1 MKKNPKD
8 IMNEFI
14 FNIYKLKGVN
24 CKILKKSLKNISFQR
39 KKWRN
44 TLEINSP
51 LLQSFSIIEEKIE
64 KYIGDGLS
72 KKTWSESSHIGQ
84 SQS

>member
-24 CKILKKSLKNISFQR
+24 CKILKKSLKNISF
-39 KKWRN
+39 
-44 TLEINSP
+44 
-51 LLQSFSIIEEKIE
+51 
-64 KYIGDGLS
+64 
-72 KKTWSESSHIGQ
+72 
-84 SQS
+84 